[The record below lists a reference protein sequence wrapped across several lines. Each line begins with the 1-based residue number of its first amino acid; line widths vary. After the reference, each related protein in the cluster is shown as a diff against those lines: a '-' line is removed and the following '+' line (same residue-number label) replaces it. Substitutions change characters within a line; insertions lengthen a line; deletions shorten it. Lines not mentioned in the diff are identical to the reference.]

1 MELLYRVTYNN
12 EGVYNELKKAVG
24 KNIWLNI
31 LSLKEIKWLPKPPAY
46 AAHNRSYF
54 TEKGFCIFKKETL
67 PIIYKYLN
75 KENIKIETFEKVLNI
90 IYFDEY
96 QVVIEDK

>member
-12 EGVYNELKKAVG
+12 EGVYNALKKAVN
-24 KNIWLNI
+24 KRIWLNM
-31 LSLKEIKWLPKPPAY
+31 LSLKEINWLPKPPAY
-46 AAHNRSYF
+46 ASKNRSYF
-54 TEKGFCIFKKETL
+54 TQKGFERFKKETL